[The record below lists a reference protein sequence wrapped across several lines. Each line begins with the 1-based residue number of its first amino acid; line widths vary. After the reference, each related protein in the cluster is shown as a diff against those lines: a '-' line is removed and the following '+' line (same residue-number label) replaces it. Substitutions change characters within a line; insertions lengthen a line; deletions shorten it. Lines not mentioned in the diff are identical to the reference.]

1 MKCQAV
7 SRKAVLLFAATSA
20 IWGSSLLFIR
30 VAVEHLPPSA
40 VVFGRIL
47 LGAVFLLPL
56 AMRTRA
62 FRSLR
67 RSLLPVAVVALLDMA
82 LPTFLTAWGE
92 ERVTSSAA
100 GILTATDR

>member
-1 MKCQAV
+1 V
-7 SRKAVLLFAATSA
+7 
-20 IWGSSLLFIR
+20 SLLRNVNLPPGRACPPIR
-30 VAVEHLPPSA
+30 MAVEHLLPSA
-40 VVFGRIL
+40 VVFGRAL

-62 FRSLR
+62 FRGLR
-67 RSLLPVAVVALLDMA
+67 RGLLPVAVVALLDMA
-82 LPTFLTAWGE
+82 LPTFLTAWSE